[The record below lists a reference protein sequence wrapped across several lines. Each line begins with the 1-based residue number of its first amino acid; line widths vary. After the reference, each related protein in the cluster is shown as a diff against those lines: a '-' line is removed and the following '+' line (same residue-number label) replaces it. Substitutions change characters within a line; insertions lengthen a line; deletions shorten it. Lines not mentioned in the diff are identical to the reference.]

1 MCPVATTGRTERYEG
16 CQRLSDVPPLL
27 SAIRPP
33 MSLQL
38 VPSTEPTPDLPAP
51 RPGYIS
57 AGGSVFES
65 IHILLG
71 RFLSDRHGTD
81 PLGDPT
87 LLTHNPGF
95 RWGEG
100 APLEKVIDSPE
111 AFDALLMNPQIYR
124 NSIAIIEPWE
134 HVGYNPRGEHVRASV
149 NVAYLAQKIADC
161 GSILFP
167 MWKSGP
173 LDLDRL
179 MAVLSSGIAIVME
192 GGDPS
197 VRDPSTFDGAQ
208 CSHRDLVLLTERLL
222 LSRSPTSAPAILVCL
237 GHQLAAQAHVSL
249 IRQAV
254 DAVMECPSLV
264 GDKNGK
270 LLRLLK
276 RTCMEIRSVGE
287 SLAVRKR
294 RGAIVADGWEHPEFA
309 VAENEYK
316 EFGHRRL
323 QQYRSPDYETS
334 GVPEELIIAH
344 EVTADQLEGVIDTTI
359 AYERDL
365 NIAMFHSDEV
375 NEEAILFA
383 NWAYRLIHD
392 SLIPSRHLVANSE
405 LSWLI
410 QLPDAIEILAS
421 TEEAGAVVTEC
432 SATCITYTD
441 FETKEVRR
449 SFTSQFHP
457 ELLSDLRVVG
467 MREPPSYT
475 ELKRDDGA
483 RLFARLLYA
492 GMQE

>member
-1 MCPVATTGRTERYEG
+1 
-16 CQRLSDVPPLL
+16 
-27 SAIRPP
+27 

-38 VPSTEPTPDLPAP
+38 ISSTEPAP
-51 RPGYIS
+51 EPPVLRPGYLS
-57 AGGSVFES
+57 PGGSVFES

-71 RFLSDRHGTD
+71 RFLADRFSPD

-87 LLTHNPGF
+87 LLTHNPAF
-95 RWGEG
+95 LWGAG

-111 AFDALLMNPQIYR
+111 AFDRLLMNPQIYR

-161 GSILFP
+161 GSVLFP
-167 MWKSGP
+167 VWKSGLP
-173 LDLDRL
+173 DLERL
-179 MAVLSSGIAIVME
+179 MAVISSGIAIVME

-197 VRDPSTFDGAQ
+197 VRDSSTFGAAK
-208 CSHRDLVLLTERLL
+208 CSHAELVRLTERILL
-222 LSRSPTSAPAILVCL
+222 ARSPTSAPAILVCL
-237 GHQLAAQAHVSL
+237 GHQLAAQAHISL
-249 IRQAV
+249 IRKAV
-254 DAVMECPSLV
+254 AAVLDCEALV
-264 GDKNGK
+264 GDRQGK
-270 LLRLLK
+270 ALRALE
-276 RTCMEIRSVGE
+276 RTCMQIRSVGE

-294 RGAIVADGWEHPEFA
+294 RGAVVADGWGHPEFA

-323 QQYRSPDYETS
+323 QQYRSPDHESS
-334 GVPEELIIAH
+334 GIPEELIAAH
-344 EVTADQLEGVIDTTI
+344 DVTADQHEGVIDTTI
-359 AYERDL
+359 AYERAL
-365 NIAMFHSDEV
+365 NIAMLHSDEV

-392 SLIPSRHLVANSE
+392 ALIPSRHLVANSPI
-405 LSWLI
+405 SWLI
-410 QLPDAIEILAS
+410 QLPDAIEILCS
-421 TEEAGAVVTEC
+421 TQEAGAVVTEC
-432 SATCITYTD
+432 SATCIVYTD

-467 MREPPSYT
+467 MRQPPSYA
-475 ELKRDDGA
+475 ELKQDDGA

>member
-1 MCPVATTGRTERYEG
+1 M
-16 CQRLSDVPPLL
+16 
-27 SAIRPP
+27 
-33 MSLQL
+33 
-38 VPSTEPTPDLPAP
+38 PSSEPTRETSLAQ
-51 RPGYIS
+51 PGYVS

-71 RFLSDRHGTD
+71 RFLADRHASD
-81 PLGDPT
+81 PLGEPT
-87 LLTHNPGF
+87 LLAHNPRF

-100 APLEKVIDSPE
+100 APLEKVVDSPE
-111 AFDALLMNPQIYR
+111 AFDALLLNPQIYR

-161 GSILFP
+161 GSVLFP

-179 MAVLSSGIAIVME
+179 TAVISSGIAIVME

-197 VRDPSTFDGAQ
+197 VRDASTFDGAE
-208 CSHRDLVLLTERLL
+208 CSHQDLVTLTERILL
-222 LSRSPTSAPAILVCL
+222 ARSPTSAPAILVCL
-237 GHQLAAQAHVSL
+237 GHQLAAQAHISL
-249 IRQAV
+249 IRKAV
-254 DAVMECPSLV
+254 AAVLECEALV
-264 GDKNGK
+264 GDKHGK
-270 LLRLLK
+270 ALRALK
-276 RTCMEIRSVGE
+276 RTCSEIRSIGE
-287 SLAVRKR
+287 SLGVRKR
-294 RGAIVADGWEHPEFA
+294 GGTIVADSWEHPEFA

-323 QQYRSPDYETS
+323 QQYHSPDYETS
-334 GVPEELIIAH
+334 GIPEELIVAH
-344 EVTADQLEGVIDTTI
+344 EVTADEHEGVIDTTI

-392 SLIPSRHLVANSE
+392 SLIPSRHLVANSS

-410 QLPDAIEILAS
+410 QLPDAIEILCS
-421 TEEAGAVVTEC
+421 TEEAGAVETEC
-432 SATCITYTD
+432 SATCINYTD

-467 MREPPSYT
+467 MREPPSYA